1 VESKGLLTVNTEE
14 RAQHCPPAAAAL
26 PPRAHELQYQRVGE
40 PACACQVDS
49 FGGRSEEAARD
60 SFAADLAESNAPSPS
75 SVTAVIVTERD
86 FELGNRHRLVSTS
99 QLGVHALRLDDRA
112 RSHHATAD
120 RLGLSRCGPPAIA
133 SRSAQASAAGAV
145 NKASWSAS
153 ISTSTTFRP
162 SARAGCASSQRP
174 LDEPDT
180 RARGL
185 RSRLAQIERW

>member
-1 VESKGLLTVNTEE
+1 
-14 RAQHCPPAAAAL
+14 
-26 PPRAHELQYQRVGE
+26 
-40 PACACQVDS
+40 
-49 FGGRSEEAARD
+49 
-60 SFAADLAESNAPSPS
+60 
-75 SVTAVIVTERD
+75 
-86 FELGNRHRLVSTS
+86 
-99 QLGVHALRLDDRA
+99 
-112 RSHHATAD
+112 
-120 RLGLSRCGPPAIA
+120 
-133 SRSAQASAAGAV
+133 V